1 MPCREKRLTFTGR
14 LATTDNSAR
23 LKIRN
28 RNCSHTS
35 HDIGSK
41 NKRDSPVSCC
51 PNDLRPQD
59 SMMITQIRNTTPANC
74 TNSLLNAGD
83 GAVRSLALAG
93 VFSLLPVNA
102 ATTPDNVPSA
112 ATNTFTPSMSVL
124 DG

>member
-1 MPCREKRLTFTGR
+1 MPCKEKRLTFTGR
-14 LATTDNSAR
+14 LASTDNSAR
-23 LKIRN
+23 LKMRN

-35 HDIGSK
+35 HDIGSR
-41 NKRDSPVSCC
+41 NRRDSPVSWC

-59 SMMITQIRNTTPANC
+59 SMMITQIRNTTPAAC
-74 TNSLLNAGD
+74 TNNLVSTGG

-93 VFSLLPVNA
+93 VLALLPVKA

-112 ATNTFTPSMSVL
+112 ATNTFTTSMSAL